1 LLDQATGRPVASV
14 ERILTRKD
22 LVSARTIESHKE
34 QLATQYRHG
43 GPAISVVV
51 HSLTNID

>member
-1 LLDQATGRPVASV
+1 VASV

-34 QLATQYRHG
+34 QLLRSIATA
-43 GPAISVVV
+43 GPPLAWS
-51 HSLTNID
+51 STL